1 MCFSAEASFTVAAA
15 CAGAGAFAVVKCP
28 APKYL
33 LLACLPLSF
42 ALQQAA
48 EGVVWLQVGQSQIG
62 FVTGVFPAIFVFYA
76 TVFWPTYVPL
86 AIRAESHGTERRR
99 TLDVLIGIGLIISFA
114 FLLKLVGS
122 DTFAHAEN
130 YHIRYTAQTHEL
142 KHGLAYKPVI
152 TQRDWILVPYVGV
165 TMLSLFLSTLRPVRL
180 FGALVML
187 ALISVLL
194 LDRTVLVS
202 MWCFFAATGSVL
214 IAFAILQAR
223 REALSGAIS
232 RP

>member
-15 CAGAGAFAVVKCP
+15 CAGAGVFAVVKCP
-28 APKYL
+28 APRYL

-48 EGVVWLQVGQSQIG
+48 EGVVWLQIGQSQ
-62 FVTGVFPAIFVFYA
+62 TGAIVGLFPAVFVFYA

-86 AIRAESHGTERRR
+86 AIRAESHGPERRR

-114 FLLKLVGS
+114 FLLKLVGA

-130 YHIRYTAQTHEL
+130 HHVRYTAQAHEL
-142 KHGLAYKPVI
+142 RHGLVYKPII
-152 TQRDWILVPYVGV
+152 TERDWILVPYVGV

-180 FGALVML
+180 FGALVMF
-187 ALISVLL
+187 ALIGVLL
-194 LDRTVLVS
+194 LDRPTLVS
-202 MWCFFAATGSVL
+202 MWCFFAAAGSVL
-214 IAFAILQAR
+214 ITFAILQA
-223 REALSGAIS
+223 S
-232 RP
+232 RDTPAGGVSAP